1 MLVAEQKGRPPI
13 ASCDQVGDQWRE
25 GDPVG
30 GSERLRVTAGDRE
43 HDVELVSERAEH
55 SADERGMEE
64 RQVG

>member
-1 MLVAEQKGRPPI
+1 MAGISE
-13 ASCDQVGDQWRE
+13 AA
-25 GDPVG
+25 VG